1 MRFSII
7 AAAFMAT
14 GASAEYTVYTTEE
27 ITITSC
33 AATVTNCPAR
43 STVTST
49 TSYAVT
55 SAPVYSNSSAQATY
69 VAVPPTS
76 LKSAVGVAG
85 YPAAGSPA
93 PILSTITI
101 STCVPTV
108 IYSTV
113 TVTPVVT
120 KAAPS
125 STGTVTYAHNVTVPS
140 ATSTP
145 SATPY
150 AASAASSIQG
160 SVFIAA
166 LAGVA
171 VFILA

>member
-14 GASAEYTVYTTEE
+14 VAYAGESTVYTTEE

-33 AATVTNCPAR
+33 APTVTNCPAR

-49 TSYAVT
+49 TSYAVVT
-55 SAPVYSNSSAQATY
+55 SVPTYSNSSTIATS
-69 VAVPPTS
+69 AVPKASST
-76 LKSAVGVAG
+76 AAGVAS
-85 YPAAGSPA
+85 SPA

-101 STCVPTV
+101 SESHPTGIRAMASLVLILSIGTCVPTV

-113 TVTPVVT
+113 TVTPVTT

-125 STGTVTYAHNVTVPS
+125 STGTISYAHN
-140 ATSTP
+140 AT
-145 SATPY
+145 
-150 AASAASSIQG
+150 
-160 SVFIAA
+160 
-166 LAGVA
+166 
-171 VFILA
+171 